1 MYNSFRTKHLFTESL
16 QFVRLFVRYLLYIIK
31 ARKHESGITINEKFF
46 HLDELGQAIVFTL
59 QNHEERLNKT
69 EQNIENLMK
78 DMSIVLK
85 ENKELKE
92 RLKELEL
99 LNTKITV

>member
-1 MYNSFRTKHLFTESL
+1 M
-16 QFVRLFVRYLLYIIK
+16 
-31 ARKHESGITINEKFF
+31 
-46 HLDELGQAIVFTL
+46 DELGQAIVFTL

-78 DMSIVLK
+78 DMSMVLK

-99 LNTKITV
+99 LNTKITI

>member
-1 MYNSFRTKHLFTESL
+1 M
-16 QFVRLFVRYLLYIIK
+16 
-31 ARKHESGITINEKFF
+31 
-46 HLDELGQAIVFTL
+46 DELGQAIVFTL

-78 DMSIVLK
+78 DMSMVLK

-99 LNTKITV
+99 LNTKMTI

>member
-1 MYNSFRTKHLFTESL
+1 
-16 QFVRLFVRYLLYIIK
+16 
-31 ARKHESGITINEKFF
+31 
-46 HLDELGQAIVFTL
+46 
-59 QNHEERLNKT
+59 
-69 EQNIENLMK
+69 MK

-99 LNTKITV
+99 LNTKITI

>member
-1 MYNSFRTKHLFTESL
+1 
-16 QFVRLFVRYLLYIIK
+16 
-31 ARKHESGITINEKFF
+31 
-46 HLDELGQAIVFTL
+46 
-59 QNHEERLNKT
+59 
-69 EQNIENLMK
+69 MK

-99 LNTKITV
+99 LNTKMTI

>member
-1 MYNSFRTKHLFTESL
+1 M
-16 QFVRLFVRYLLYIIK
+16 
-31 ARKHESGITINEKFF
+31 
-46 HLDELGQAIVFTL
+46 DELGQAIVFTL

-99 LNTKITV
+99 LNTKITI

>member
-1 MYNSFRTKHLFTESL
+1 M
-16 QFVRLFVRYLLYIIK
+16 
-31 ARKHESGITINEKFF
+31 
-46 HLDELGQAIVFTL
+46 DELGQAIVFTL

-78 DMSIVLK
+78 DMSIILK

-99 LNTKITV
+99 LNTKITI